1 MGTYH
6 PGGGY
11 SATVEGF
18 FVVGEQRVRVAK
30 SNGSRI
36 VLAEQ
41 CEVPPGTEG
50 ELLVIVDGAERSRRV
65 IVPNGVVAGQT
76 FVEYQVAAPF

>member
-1 MGTYH
+1 MGVH
-6 PGGGY
+6 HKDGY

-50 ELLVIVDGAERSRRV
+50 ELLVIVDGSKSSRRV
-65 IVPNGVVAGQT
+65 IVPSGIVAGQSV
-76 FVEYQVAAPF
+76 VEYQVAAPF